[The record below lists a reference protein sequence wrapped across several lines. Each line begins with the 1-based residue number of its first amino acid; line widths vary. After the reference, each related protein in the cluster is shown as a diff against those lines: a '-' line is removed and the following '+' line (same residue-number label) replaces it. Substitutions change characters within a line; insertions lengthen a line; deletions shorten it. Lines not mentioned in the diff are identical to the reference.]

1 MSHSEFIIPPGV
13 YKSFDKSKH
22 PYRVQNQL
30 YSGFGSLYQSH
41 RVTSAPQ
48 TGCIGFFPV
57 HTRFSLSWSYKSL
70 RSISCRWCAHLL
82 GPESQVWWL
91 FLAWN
96 FFYVGAILE
105 LHTKIWSYSDQT
117 HKLDTKSDIVNLY
130 LFFLYKY
137 DHACNRHSKSI
148 NCPSLEW
155 MAKHLQTA
163 YIQRISAQKPYS
175 VIECSYDLKAAFG
188 KYDIEYQLVLP
199 TEHGIDATKRAICTF
214 KIHLIE
220 IFSQWIP
227 NFAWLIGTD
236 CPQMYSWLW

>member
-1 MSHSEFIIPPGV
+1 MALLCHTVSSLAPLV
-13 YKSFDKSKH
+13 YISLMINESSPIESRINSKA
-22 PYRVQNQL
+22 L
-30 YSGFGSLYQSH
+30 YSGFGSLYQIH
-41 RVTSAPQ
+41 RLTSAPQ

-57 HTRFSLSWSYKSL
+57 HARFSLSWSYKSL

-105 LHTKIWSYSDQT
+105 LHTKIWSYSEQT

-163 YIQRISAQKPYS
+163 YIQRISAQTPYS
-175 VIECSYDLKAAFG
+175 VIKCSYDLKATFG
-188 KYDIEYQLVLP
+188 KYDIEYQLVLH
-199 TEHGIDATKRAICTF
+199 TEHRIDATS
-214 KIHLIE
+214 HL
-220 IFSQWIP
+220 
-227 NFAWLIGTD
+227 NF
-236 CPQMYSWLW
+236 